1 MSLSDLKLSIKSLEK
16 NLALI
21 KKEITNDINQ
31 DFLKLIKET
40 KEHKQWYNDGKC
52 YKCGGSVYPRDS
64 GNLGSI
70 WRCKACH
77 KDVYDDALHDYYF
90 EPIIKKILKLAEEMS
105 L

>member
-1 MSLSDLKLSIKSLEK
+1 MSLSDLEISIKGLEK

-40 KEHKQWYNDGKC
+40 KDRKRWWDLGKC
-52 YKCGGSVYPRDS
+52 YKCGGQVYPS
-64 GNLGSI
+64 NSSHLGSA
-70 WRCKACH
+70 WRCKSCS
-77 KDVYDDALHDYYF
+77 KDLYDDAIHDYYF
-90 EPIIKKILKLAEEMS
+90 GPIIDKILKLAEEMS